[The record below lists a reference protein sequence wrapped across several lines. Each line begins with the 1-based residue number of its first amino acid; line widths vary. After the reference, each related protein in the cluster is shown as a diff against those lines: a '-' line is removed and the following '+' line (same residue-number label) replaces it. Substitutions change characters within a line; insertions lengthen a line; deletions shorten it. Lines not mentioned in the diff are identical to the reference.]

1 MIDYLGY
8 TDLFFKNFEAYKEGY
23 RYIVNQGSARST
35 KSFSILQLLLEIA
48 NGAKQ
53 EVIISIVGKTLP
65 FLKRGALRDFKIIA
79 QAMGLWNEKN
89 FNRTEQIYTLG
100 NAVIEF
106 FSVDQPEKVFGAARD
121 ILFIDEPNTIHE
133 DVFRQLAIR
142 TRGAIFL
149 AFNPTHEFWAI
160 SDIAKRRNAK
170 LIKSSYLNN
179 PFLSKS
185 IKDELEEAGKRNAN
199 FKRVFV
205 DGEVGKLEGVVFDNW
220 DIGEFDGSLDFIFG
234 QDFGFASDPSTLIK
248 IAVDE
253 GKKTI
258 YLDECFYKNG
268 LTTNNLFELNRQ
280 YAGNRLIVADRS
292 NPRLIDELKALG
304 NNIVPAV
311 SADGSGVIST
321 GLLTMQDYMIIVTEN
336 STNLMNE
343 LKTYVW
349 LDERGKLAIDKFNH
363 AIDAARYGFMYVK
376 HQSRHKFYAV

>member
-220 DIGEFDGSLDFIFG
+220 DIGEFDGSLDFIYG
-234 QDFGFASDPSTLIK
+234 QDFGFASDPSTLVK

-253 GKKTI
+253 GKKII

-268 LTTNNLFELNRQ
+268 LTTNSLFELNRQ

-321 GLLTMQDYMIIVTEN
+321 GLLKMQDYMIIVTEN

>member
-23 RYIVNQGSARST
+23 RYVVNQGSARST

-220 DIGEFDGSLDFIFG
+220 DIGEFDGSLDFIYG
-234 QDFGFASDPSTLIK
+234 QDFGFASDPSTLVK

-253 GKKTI
+253 GKKII

-268 LTTNNLFELNRQ
+268 LTTNSLFELNRQ

>member
-23 RYIVNQGSARST
+23 RYVVNQGSARST

-48 NGAKQ
+48 NGAKR
-53 EVIISIVGKTLP
+53 EVVISVVGKTLP
-65 FLKRGALRDFKIIA
+65 FLKRGALRDFKIIV

-121 ILFIDEPNTIHE
+121 ILFIDEPNTINE

-142 TRGAIFL
+142 TRGTIFL

-220 DIGEFDGSLDFIFG
+220 DIGEFDTSLDFILG
-234 QDFGFASDPSTLIK
+234 QDFGFASDPSTLVK

-321 GLLTMQDYMIIVTEN
+321 GLLTMQDYMLIVSEN
-336 STNLMNE
+336 SANLMNE

>member
-23 RYIVNQGSARST
+23 RYVVNQGSARST

-48 NGAKQ
+48 NGTKH
-53 EVIISIVGKTLP
+53 EIIISIVGKTLP
-65 FLKRGALRDFKIIA
+65 FLKRGALRDFKIIVDR
-79 QAMGLWNEKN
+79 MGLWDEKN
-89 FNRTEQIYTLG
+89 FNRTEQIYTIG

-142 TRGAIFL
+142 TRGTIFL

-220 DIGEFDGSLDFIFG
+220 DIGEFDTSLDFILG
-234 QDFGFASDPSTLIK
+234 QDFGFASDPSTLVK

-253 GKKTI
+253 GKKII

-268 LTTNNLFELNRQ
+268 LTTNSLFELNRQ

>member
-23 RYIVNQGSARST
+23 RYVVNQGSARST

-48 NGAKQ
+48 NGTKH
-53 EVIISIVGKTLP
+53 EIIISIVGKTLP
-65 FLKRGALRDFKIIA
+65 FLKRGALRDFKIIV
-79 QAMGLWNEKN
+79 QAMSLWNEKN

-121 ILFIDEPNTIHE
+121 ILFIDEPNTVNENI
-133 DVFRQLAIR
+133 FQQLAIR
-142 TRGAIFL
+142 TRGTIFL

-220 DIGEFDGSLDFIFG
+220 DIGEFDTSLDFIFG
-234 QDFGFASDPSTLIK
+234 QDFGFASDPSTLVK

-253 GKKTI
+253 GKKII

-268 LTTNNLFELNRQ
+268 LTTNSLFELNRQ

>member
-220 DIGEFDGSLDFIFG
+220 DIGEFDGSLDFIYG
-234 QDFGFASDPSTLIK
+234 QDFGFASDPSTLVK

-253 GKKTI
+253 GKKII

-268 LTTNNLFELNRQ
+268 LTTNSLFELNRQ

-343 LKTYVW
+343 LKTYVISIPLW
-349 LDERGKLAIDKFNH
+349 FG
-363 AIDAARYGFMYVK
+363 
-376 HQSRHKFYAV
+376 

>member
-23 RYIVNQGSARST
+23 RYVVNQGSARST

-48 NGAKQ
+48 NGTKH
-53 EVIISIVGKTLP
+53 EIIISIVGKTLP
-65 FLKRGALRDFKIIA
+65 FLKRGALRDFKIIV

-121 ILFIDEPNTIHE
+121 ILFIDEPNTVNENI
-133 DVFRQLAIR
+133 FQQLAIR
-142 TRGAIFL
+142 TRGTIFL

-220 DIGEFDGSLDFIFG
+220 DIGEFDTSLDFIFG
-234 QDFGFASDPSTLIK
+234 QDFGFASDPSTLVK

-253 GKKTI
+253 GKKII

-268 LTTNNLFELNRQ
+268 LTTNSLFELNRQ

>member
-48 NGAKQ
+48 NGAKR
-53 EVIISIVGKTLP
+53 EVVISVVGKTLP
-65 FLKRGALRDFKIIA
+65 FLKRGALRDFKIIV

-121 ILFIDEPNTIHE
+121 ILFIDEPNTINE

-220 DIGEFDGSLDFIFG
+220 DIGEFDTSLDFILG
-234 QDFGFASDPSTLIK
+234 QDFGFASDPSTLVK

-253 GKKTI
+253 GKKII

-268 LTTNNLFELNRQ
+268 LTTNSLFELNRQ

>member
-336 STNLMNE
+336 STNFMNE

>member
-220 DIGEFDGSLDFIFG
+220 DIREFDTSLDFIFG
-234 QDFGFASDPSTLIK
+234 QDFGFASDPSTLVK

-253 GKKTI
+253 GKKII

-268 LTTNNLFELNRQ
+268 LTTNSLFELNRQ

>member
-1 MIDYLGY
+1 
-8 TDLFFKNFEAYKEGY
+8 
-23 RYIVNQGSARST
+23 VVSA
-35 KSFSILQLLLEIA
+35 
-48 NGAKQ
+48 
-53 EVIISIVGKTLP
+53 TLP
-65 FLKRGALRDFKIIA
+65 HLKRGAIRDFNDILLRS
-79 QAMGLWNEKN
+79 GLYSDSSWNK
-89 FNRTEQIYTLG
+89 TSLTYSIGSSL
-100 NAVIEF
+100 IEF
-106 FSVDQPEKVFGAARD
+106 FSVDQPEKVYGASRD
-121 ILFIDEPNTIHE
+121 ILFINEANHIDEE
-133 DVFRQLAIR
+133 RARQLIIR
-142 TRGAIFL
+142 TRGTIFFD
-149 AFNPTHEFWAI
+149 FNPTSQFYVHTDYLLRPEAYYIHSIYKDNPYLEEAIVHE
-160 SDIAKRRNAK
+160 
-170 LIKSSYLNN
+170 LL
-179 PFLSKS
+179 
-185 IKDELEEAGKRNAN
+185 EAGKRNAN

-220 DIGEFDGSLDFIFG
+220 DIGEFDTSLDFILG
-234 QDFGFASDPSTLIK
+234 QDFGYASDPSTLVK

-253 GKKTI
+253 GKKII

-268 LTTNNLFELNRQ
+268 LTTNSLFELNRQ

>member
-48 NGAKQ
+48 NGAKR
-53 EVIISIVGKTLP
+53 EVVISVVGKTLP

-89 FNRTEQIYTLG
+89 FNRTELIDRLG
-100 NAVIEF
+100 NGVIEF
-106 FSVDQPEKVFGAARD
+106 FSVDQPEKVFAAARD

-142 TRGAIFL
+142 TRGTIFL

-220 DIGEFDGSLDFIFG
+220 DIGEFDGRLDFIFG
-234 QDFGFASDPSTLIK
+234 QDFGFASDPSTLVK

>member
-23 RYIVNQGSARST
+23 RYVVNQGSARST

-48 NGAKQ
+48 NGAKR
-53 EVIISIVGKTLP
+53 EVVISVVGKTLP
-65 FLKRGALRDFKIIA
+65 FLKRGALRDFKIIV

-121 ILFIDEPNTIHE
+121 ILFIDEPNTVNENI
-133 DVFRQLAIR
+133 FQQLAIR
-142 TRGAIFL
+142 TRGTIFL

-220 DIGEFDGSLDFIFG
+220 DIREFDTSLDFIFG
-234 QDFGFASDPSTLIK
+234 QDFGFASDPSTLVK

-253 GKKTI
+253 GKKII

-321 GLLTMQDYMIIVTEN
+321 GLLTMQDYMIVVTEN

>member
-220 DIGEFDGSLDFIFG
+220 DIGEFDGSLDFIYG
-234 QDFGFASDPSTLIK
+234 QDFGFASDPSTLVK

-253 GKKTI
+253 GKKII

-268 LTTNNLFELNRQ
+268 LTTNSLFELNRQ

>member
-23 RYIVNQGSARST
+23 RYVVNQGSARST

-121 ILFIDEPNTIHE
+121 ILFIDEPNTVNENI
-133 DVFRQLAIR
+133 FQQLAIR
-142 TRGAIFL
+142 TRGTIFL

-220 DIGEFDGSLDFIFG
+220 DIGEFDGSLDFIYG
-234 QDFGFASDPSTLIK
+234 QDFGFASDPSTLVK

-253 GKKTI
+253 GKKII

-268 LTTNNLFELNRQ
+268 LTTNSLFELNRQ